1 MGTLIEAARLGGKIV
16 HKAIELH
23 KAGVDT
29 NIIEAVHSAVKAAHD
44 VIHGHWSKHV
54 DKTKVDDIRF

>member
-29 NIIEAVHSAVKAAHD
+29 NIIEAVHEAVKAAHD
-44 VIHGHWSKHV
+44 VIHGHWTKHV
-54 DKTKVDDIRF
+54 DTQETD